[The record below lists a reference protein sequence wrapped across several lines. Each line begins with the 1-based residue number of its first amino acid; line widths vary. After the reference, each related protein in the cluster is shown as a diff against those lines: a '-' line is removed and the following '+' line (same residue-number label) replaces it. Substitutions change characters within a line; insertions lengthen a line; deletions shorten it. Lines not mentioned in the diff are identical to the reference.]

1 MEFFDLAK
9 STSAVNSIR
18 MSLIVNLML
27 GCIFFA
33 NLAYANQLQP
43 YDLHYRAEVGGMKI
57 EARHQLKQINGQYS
71 AETQAKNF
79 LGKITEKGN
88 FEISENGE
96 ITPLNYTK
104 RQKTLMGNRSMI
116 LLFDWASNSLLH
128 TEDETQGKIEISQGQ
143 FDRLSLTQQI
153 RLDLAK
159 GKKEFTY
166 TIIRK
171 GELKKYHY
179 RVIGNEAIVI
189 GENTYNSLL
198 VERMTKDSSKKTSIW
213 FALDWDLVILK
224 METFEKNS
232 KRTLV
237 LDQGKLNGNSIIPLK
252 NMVEI

>member
-9 STSAVNSIR
+9 STSAVTLIR

-33 NLAYANQLQP
+33 NWTSANQLQP
-43 YDLHYRAEVGGMKI
+43 YDLHYTAELGGMKI
-57 EARHQLKQINGQYS
+57 EARHQLQQINGQYK

-79 LGKITEKGN
+79 LGKITENGN

-96 ITPLNYTK
+96 ITPLKYTK
-104 RQKTLMGNRSMI
+104 RQKTLMGNRSET

-128 TEDETQGKIEISQGQ
+128 TENETQSKIEISKGQ

-171 GELKKYHY
+171 GEFKKYHY

-198 VERMTKDSSKKTSIW
+198 VERMTKDSIKKTSIW

-237 LDQGKLNGNSIIPLK
+237 LDQGKLNGNSIVPLK